1 MGEAMGRLAG
11 KTAIVTG
18 GARSMGAATARLF
31 VAEGAQVVIADVLDA
46 EGRALAEELG
56 KAAYFQHLDVSDEAA
71 WAAAVAEAVARFG
84 GVDVLVNN
92 AGILKFAALLDTPLA
107 DFKRVLEVNL
117 VGCFLGMR
125 TVAPVMIARGS
136 GSIVNISSI
145 DGMKGANSIGS
156 YAASKW
162 GVRGITKVA
171 ALEFGHRG
179 VRVNSVHPG
188 GVDTPMG
195 NPNGV
200 GEAELNKLYTSVPL
214 QRVGK
219 PIEVARASLFL
230 ASDDASYINGAEL
243 AVDGGWTAGHYY
255 HGFPGAPGV

>member
-1 MGEAMGRLAG
+1 LAG

-31 VAEGAQVVIADVLDA
+31 VAEGAWVVIADVLEE
-46 EGRALAEELG
+46 EGQALARELG
-56 KAAYFQHLDVSDEAA
+56 DAAYYQKLDVSDEAG
-71 WAAAVAEAVARFG
+71 WQAAADTAIDRFG
-84 GVDVLVNN
+84 AIDVLVNN
-92 AGILKFAALLDTPLA
+92 AGILRFAALLDTSLT
-107 DFKRVLEVNL
+107 DFQRVLNVNL

-125 TVAPVMIARGS
+125 TIAPLMMKQGR

-145 DGMKGANSIGS
+145 DGMKGANSIGA

-171 ALEFGHRG
+171 ALEFGHKG

-195 NPNGV
+195 NPQGV
-200 GEAELNKLYTSVPL
+200 GLEELNKLYTNVPL
-214 QRVGK
+214 QRVGQ
-219 PIEVARASLFL
+219 PSEVANASLFL
-230 ASDDASYINGAEL
+230 ASDEASYINGAEL
-243 AVDGGWTAGHYY
+243 TVDGGWTAGHYY
-255 HGFPGAPGV
+255 HGFPGAPGS

>member
-1 MGEAMGRLAG
+1 MGKLAG
-11 KTAIVTG
+11 KVAIVTG
-18 GARSMGAATARLF
+18 GARAMGEATARLF
-31 VAEGAQVVIADVLDA
+31 VAEGAWVVIADVLKE
-46 EGRALAEELG
+46 EGQALAKELG
-56 KAAYFQHLDVSDEAA
+56 TNAVFQHLDVSDEAG
-71 WAAAVAEAVARFG
+71 WQAAADVAVQQFG
-84 GVDVLVNN
+84 GIDVLVNN
-92 AGILKFAALLDTPLA
+92 AGILKFTALVDTPLA
-107 DFKRVLEVNL
+107 DFQRILNVNL
-117 VGCFLGMR
+117 VGCFLGMK
-125 TVAPVMIARGS
+125 TVAPLMMQKGS

-145 DGMKGANSIGS
+145 DGMKGANSLGA

-195 NPNGV
+195 NPRGMT
-200 GEAELNKLYTSVPL
+200 AEEMAPLYKGVPL
-214 QRVGK
+214 QRVGQ

-243 AVDGGWTAGHYY
+243 TVDGGWTAGHYY
-255 HGFPGAPGV
+255 MGYPGAPGV